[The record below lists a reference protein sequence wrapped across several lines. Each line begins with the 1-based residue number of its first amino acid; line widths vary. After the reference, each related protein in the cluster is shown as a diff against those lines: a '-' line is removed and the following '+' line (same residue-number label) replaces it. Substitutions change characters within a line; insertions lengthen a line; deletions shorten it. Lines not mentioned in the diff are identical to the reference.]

1 MKKAILFITAVIIS
15 SALTFGTSSAE
26 ETFSGTAEGHNGSVS
41 VAVKIGDGGV
51 LKQAEVTSHIETKGI
66 SDRAITEIPKRILE
80 AQSLQ
85 VDVMSGATLT
95 SRAVINAVRNTIK
108 AAGLDANSYVSNPT
122 PKGGAFSEV

>member
-66 SDRAITEIPKRILE
+66 SDR
-80 AQSLQ
+80 QSQKFRSAFWRLNRCK
-85 VDVMSGATLT
+85 LT
-95 SRAVINAVRNTIK
+95 
-108 AAGLDANSYVSNPT
+108 
-122 PKGGAFSEV
+122 